1 MNIGQNVKV
10 QEFSDS
16 LSMKEGLLSYALKQW
31 RRCRNFLKRKNP
43 KVHGLNLENV

>member
-16 LSMKEGLLSYALKQW
+16 LSMKEGLLSYTLKQW